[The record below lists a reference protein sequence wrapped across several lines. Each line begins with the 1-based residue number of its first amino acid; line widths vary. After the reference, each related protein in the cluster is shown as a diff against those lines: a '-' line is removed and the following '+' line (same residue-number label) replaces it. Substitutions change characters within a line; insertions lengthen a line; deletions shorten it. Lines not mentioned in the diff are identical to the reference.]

1 MILHSVLPSCKV
13 KHLLLQFLLLFAVFA
28 EMVEKISLTVIL
40 ENLRDSWILTDRDRY
55 LRRKKLTYVSN

>member
-1 MILHSVLPSCKV
+1 MILHSVLPSCRV

-40 ENLRDSWILTDRDRY
+40 EKLRDSWILTDRDGY